1 MGSTISRPAFSNG
14 DELRTISEMAVG
26 LQTPAIHSEN
36 LAENLRLDET
46 SPPKRLVILGATG
59 SIGRS
64 CAQVIDG
71 APGRFEV
78 VALAGGRDGAAL
90 ARAAIALQ
98 APFAAIADPAGYA
111 DLKAGV
117 AGKAIE
123 VAAGPEA
130 IIEAALRQADLVVAA
145 IAGTAGLA
153 PTYAAIESGRTV
165 ALANKETL
173 VCAGDAVMAAARRSG
188 ACILPLDSEHNAI
201 FQAMGG
207 CAPEAIVK
215 MILTASGGPFREWSA
230 ERIEA
235 ATVEEALAHPN
246 WAMGPKV
253 TIDSA
258 SLMNKGLE
266 LIEAHHLFG
275 MPANRLDVL
284 VHPQSIVHGLIAF
297 ADGAVTAGMAAPDM
311 RTPIAHCLAYPRRMK
326 SGAKALDL
334 AAIGE
339 LTFKHPDFERF
350 PALRLAMAAL
360 SVGGGAP
367 TALNAANE
375 IAVEAFLGAKI
386 GFSAIARLVE
396 AVIEQSSRAG
406 ELVASATVAQALAVH
421 HIARDRALAL
431 LA

>member
-1 MGSTISRPAFSNG
+1 MESTISPRAFSNG
-14 DELRTISEMAVG
+14 DKLVETISELSVELKARAI
-26 LQTPAIHSEN
+26 PARDRRGEQG
-36 LAENLRLDET
+36 APR
-46 SPPKRLVILGATG
+46 RLVILGATG

-64 CAQVIDG
+64 CAQVIAD
-71 APGRFEV
+71 APGRFDV

-90 ARAAIALQ
+90 AKTAIALKTS
-98 APFAAIADPAGYA
+98 FAAIADPAGYA

-117 AGKAIE
+117 AGRAIE

-130 IIEAALRQADLVVAA
+130 IVEAALRQADLVVAA

-153 PTYAAIESGRTV
+153 PTYAAIDAGRMV

-173 VCAGDAVMAAARRSG
+173 VCAGHAVMEAARRSG
-188 ACILPLDSEHNAI
+188 ARILPLDSEHNAI

-207 CAPEAIVK
+207 CDPGQIVK
-215 MILTASGGPFREWSA
+215 MTLTASGGPFREWSA
-230 ERIEA
+230 ERINA
-235 ATVEEALAHPN
+235 ATIAEALAHPN

-275 MPANRLDVL
+275 MSASRLDVL
-284 VHPQSIVHGLIAF
+284 VHPQSVVHGLIAF
-297 ADGAVTAGMAAPDM
+297 ADGSVTAGMAAPDM
-311 RTPIAHCLAYPRRMK
+311 RTPIAHCLAYPERMN

-334 AAIGE
+334 AAVGQ
-339 LTFKHPDFERF
+339 LTFQQPDLARF
-350 PALRLAMAAL
+350 PALGLAISAL
-360 SVGGGAP
+360 SAGGGAP

-375 IAVEAFLGAKI
+375 IAVSAFLEARI
-386 GFSAIARLVE
+386 GFSDMARLV
-396 AVIEQSSRAG
+396 AKVIEQSGRAG
-406 ELVASATVAQALAVH
+406 ELAASATVAQALVVH